1 MKQKWTEKTCDNSTL
16 LLTLNDL
23 AENGFMPWQL
33 FPFEE
38 QDSQSANVVT
48 AKKIR
53 ILAYRAK
60 DAYAH

>member
-1 MKQKWTEKTCDNSTL
+1 MKQKWIEKTCEDSTL
-16 LLTLNDL
+16 LVTLNDL
-23 AENGFMPWQL
+23 ADNGFMPWQL
-33 FPFEE
+33 LPYEV
-38 QDSQSANVVT
+38 QDPQSANVVT